1 MIDAQKLIAD
11 IEESQSYVQQM
22 LDNLQS
28 DIQEEIE
35 NPQDVL
41 NQINSTLEEVRTAL
55 RQI

>member
-55 RQI
+55 GQI